1 MKSLHRRGVL
11 AGVALAASSLALA
24 ACGGSG
30 LSSTSSAVAKQSVT
44 ASNDMDKLVSAAK
57 SEGTLTVYTAIQ
69 ADQAQPWVDQFTK
82 KYGVKVKLLRLSSA
96 EVGTTF
102 QTQQQAGKNQAD
114 ILQTSNLSQLEDFEK
129 KSWIAKY
136 TPEAA
141 NLYPADRVVAGYFYP
156 LYQSNGAIAWNTKVV
171 PASVQKE
178 LQENPYQAL
187 LDPALKGKI
196 VLIDPANGGS
206 GMAYYANL
214 VYNLGDQYG
223 WDYLQKLAAQK
234 PAVSESIAT
243 ISQEVSAGTYW
254 ATNFGDEAIFGP
266 LADKGAPLQFS
277 SLPTMNAT
285 QFMQAIPKDAPHPAA
300 ARLFSEWSA
309 SLEGQ
314 EAMTASTGG
323 ESSAQGWTD
332 NVAYAKSLS
341 WYKPP
346 TTSWL
351 DWRTDPRVQ
360 GDQLSTFVDKWDSIF
375 HVSS

>member
-1 MKSLHRRGVL
+1 MATLI
-11 AGVALAASSLALA
+11 
-24 ACGGSG
+24 
-30 LSSTSSAVAKQSVT
+30 ST
-44 ASNDMDKLVSAAK
+44 AK
-57 SEGTLTVYTAIQ
+57 SEGSLTVYTAIQ
-69 ADQAQPWVDQFTK
+69 TDQAQPWVDQFTK
-82 KYGVKVKLLRLSSA
+82 KYGIKVNIQRLSSA

-102 QTQQQAGKNQAD
+102 QTQAQAGKVNAD
-114 ILQTSNLSQLEDFEK
+114 VLETSDLSTLERFRK
-129 KSWIAKY
+129 QGWMAKY

-141 NLYPADRVVAGYFYP
+141 DLYPTDRVVADYFYP

-171 PASVQKE
+171 PASVQKKLE
-178 LQENPYQAL
+178 ANPYQGL
-187 LDPALKGKI
+187 LEPALKGKI

-214 VYNLGDQYG
+214 TNNLADQYG
-223 WDYLQKLAAQK
+223 WDYLNKLAKQE
-234 PAVSESIAT
+234 PAVSESIAA

-254 ATNFGDEAIFGP
+254 ATDFGDEAIFGP
-266 LADKGAPLQFS
+266 LAASGAPLRFA

-285 QFMQAIPKDAPHPAA
+285 QFMQAIPTDAPHPAA

-309 SLEGQ
+309 SLQGQ

-323 ESSAQGWTD
+323 ESSAKGWKD
-332 NVAYAKSLS
+332 NVEYAKKLS

-351 DWRTDPRVQ
+351 DWRTDPQLQ
-360 GDQLSTFVDKWDSIF
+360 GDNLSTYVEKWNSIF